1 MFNCRAAPPRRISP
15 RFSEILVIRYGSKQR
30 RYIKKRDSTM
40 GLQHAVPCFAGG
52 GGYPE
57 RPAGETPPP
66 PRRDLPRAGCAWQ
79 ECIVCAARLSA
90 GVVRDLLGLPLGR
103 RGSCVA
109 RTRPQIR
116 QKLSATVSF
125 CYGVAIS
132 SMNSQVVRVDFV
144 LEGFRCAEDSVS
156 IHNLVQFM
164 STRCMHLFLEFFV
177 TL

>member
-1 MFNCRAAPPRRISP
+1 M
-15 RFSEILVIRYGSKQR
+15 
-30 RYIKKRDSTM
+30 
-40 GLQHAVPCFAGG
+40 
-52 GGYPE
+52 
-57 RPAGETPPP
+57 
-66 PRRDLPRAGCAWQ
+66 
-79 ECIVCAARLSA
+79 CAARLSS
-90 GVVRDLLGLPLGR
+90 GVVRDVRDLLGLPLGR

-164 STRCMHLFLEFFV
+164 STRCMHLFLDFFLHCSFSHLGTSRCLKYATTGIPGCFSWCLV
-177 TL
+177 STVCFSKFATHTLTSEM